1 MGFRFRK
8 SVKILPGVRVNV
20 SGSGVSTT
28 IGGRGASVSIG
39 TRGSYLNA
47 GIPGTGLS
55 YRERIGGGSGAVAS
69 SRSAGNTS
77 GMGCLAS
84 FGAMLGL
91 IVMATCIGSSPS
103 SDPADSPP
111 LSMYGASVPTSDDLH
126 IHESLNVRTDA
137 NKESSKV
144 RTLARGDAVKLGPKD
159 ANGWAPL
166 YDAAGNREGYV
177 YRASSAVRS
186 YPARQRP
193 SGVRKA
199 SRGSSSSGTRRSS
212 PESRGYY
219 TGPRGGCY
227 TYSASGR
234 KRYVDHSHCN

>member
-39 TRGSYLNA
+39 KRGSYLNA

-69 SRSAGNTS
+69 SRSAGNSS

-84 FGAMLGL
+84 FGALFGL
-91 IVMATCIGSSPS
+91 IVMGTCIGSSPS
-103 SDPADSPP
+103 SEPAYSPP
-111 LSMYGASVPTSDDLH
+111 LSIYSTSAPTSDDLY
-126 IHESLNVRTDA
+126 IHESLNVRTDP
-137 NKESSKV
+137 NRHGSMV
-144 RTLARGDAVKLGPKD
+144 RTLTRGTAVKLGPKD

-177 YRASSAVRS
+177 YRASNAVRS

-193 SGVRKA
+193 SSVSRA
-199 SRGSSSSGTRRSS
+199 SRGGSSASTRRSS
-212 PESRGYY
+212 SESRGYY

-234 KRYVDHSHCN
+234 KRYVDHSFCN